1 MKSTLP
7 FLLIFSFTGILNAQ
21 YQESLKDTIEVEKE
35 SSFSA
40 QVDILNQYLWRGQSY
55 GGKYVAAQPSLEY
68 AITDNLSIG
77 IWATTNFQ
85 KLYYETDEL
94 TPRAYQ
100 ELDLGISYALNNFI
114 TIELW
119 DYYYPS
125 VEKFDDEDTS
135 IFNFGD
141 DGVQTLDALLIF
153 DFSEIWLPLEASI
166 STFIA
171 GNDYRYDSDE
181 ENPKQNF
188 TTYVELNYYFEDVL
202 AEIEINPFAGA
213 VLNNQAEY
221 YEYADFDKVSFI
233 NLGVALAREFSLNN
247 DFSVP
252 VNLKYIHNAATE
264 NTDIFGRNFIVAG
277 IALVYN

>member
-7 FLLIFSFTGILNAQ
+7 FLIIFSFTGILNAQ
-21 YQESLKDTIEVEKE
+21 YQESLKDSIEVEKE

-85 KLYYETDEL
+85 KPYYETDEF

-100 ELDLGISYALNNFI
+100 ELDLGISYALNDVI

-125 VEKFDDEDTS
+125 VEKFDDENTS
-135 IFNFGD
+135 FFNFGD
-141 DGVQTLDALLIF
+141 DGVQTLDALLIV
-153 DFSEIWLPLEASI
+153 DFSEIWLPLEASV

-171 GNDYRYDSDE
+171 GNDYRYNNDE
-181 ENPKQNF
+181 DNPKQNF

-233 NLGVALAREFSLNN
+233 NLGVALAREFSLNK

-264 NTDIFGRNFIVAG
+264 NTDIFGHNFIVAG